1 MSIAFL
7 YFNLAILFAY
17 SFEAMPHQA
26 LRVHTQN
33 VASDIKPTELRFIA
47 GNKPVTIQP

>member
-1 MSIAFL
+1 MGTAFF
-7 YFNLAILFAY
+7 YFNLAILFTY

-26 LRVHTQN
+26 RRVHTQN
-33 VASDIKPTELRFIA
+33 VASNIKPTELRFFT